1 MRLVLSLACTVLIA
15 CIAIGSASSRG
26 ASERTG
32 PRSSLTLTPTLV
44 RAGGTVRIR
53 GTAGGCP
60 SGDTVFVLSRAFV
73 AAHSFAGVPAVLARV
88 RRGEIIQV
96 TDRKRAVALL
106 VPTGASEK
114 PDLLRELVRA
124 GRLSWNGGKPA
135 GTRLPPVV
143 RGPSVSDA
151 VVEDRR

>member
-15 CIAIGSASSRG
+15 CIAIASASSRG

-88 RRGEIIQV
+88 RRDGTFRAATLIPASRKPGRYGV
-96 TDRKRAVALL
+96 TARCGGGNL
-106 VPTGASEK
+106 G
-114 PDLLRELVRA
+114 LLRIL
-124 GRLSWNGGKPA
+124 
-135 GTRLPPVV
+135 TI
-143 RGPSVSDA
+143 
-151 VVEDRR
+151 RR